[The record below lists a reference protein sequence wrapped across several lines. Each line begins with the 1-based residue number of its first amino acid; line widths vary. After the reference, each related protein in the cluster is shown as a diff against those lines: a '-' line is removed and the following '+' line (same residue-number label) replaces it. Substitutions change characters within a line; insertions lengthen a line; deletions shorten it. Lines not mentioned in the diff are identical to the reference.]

1 MDDAAPIRT
10 VRCFTSVDED
20 TDDMVDGLLCGMCYI
35 YIWMDMLDVDGCQ
48 RCVSVLIGTL
58 LEHATPGGSA
68 KKMKKNAER

>member
-1 MDDAAPIRT
+1 
-10 VRCFTSVDED
+10 
-20 TDDMVDGLLCGMCYI
+20 
-35 YIWMDMLDVDGCQ
+35 MLDVDGCQ

>member
-35 YIWMDMLDVDGCQ
+35 YGWICWMWMGVKG
-48 RCVSVLIGTL
+48 V
-58 LEHATPGGSA
+58 
-68 KKMKKNAER
+68 